1 MFKLNFCYVYVS
13 VFHYVNRFPPSL
25 SPDPLLS
32 APLTL
37 LLSQLSPLTPP
48 LPTQQS
54 QGAMELELSDTT
66 VKLLRLLANL
76 SIEQS
81 IGELLAATPEAIQ
94 VIIVL
99 CCVVLCCGV
108 SNSFELCSIILIVSS
123 FVVCTSKND
132 ELHFPP
138 RC

>member
-1 MFKLNFCYVYVS
+1 MKFFIMLTF
-13 VFHYVNRFPPSL
+13 FFPPSL
-25 SPDPLLS
+25 SPDPHLS
-32 APLTL
+32 SPLTL
-37 LLSQLSPLTPP
+37 LLSQPSPLTPP

-99 CCVVLCCGV
+99 CCVVVCCGA
-108 SNSFELCSIILIVSS
+108 SYSFELCSIVLIVS
-123 FVVCTSKND
+123 FVICTSKND
-132 ELHFPP
+132 EHYLPP